1 MSQKMKDD
9 LKKEIQNL
17 RAEHI
22 QIQDKCSEQLIDLK
36 HLLGRA
42 NTLERNNVIN
52 YYLFFLLNNNLV

>member
-52 YYLFFLLNNNLV
+52 YYLFFFY